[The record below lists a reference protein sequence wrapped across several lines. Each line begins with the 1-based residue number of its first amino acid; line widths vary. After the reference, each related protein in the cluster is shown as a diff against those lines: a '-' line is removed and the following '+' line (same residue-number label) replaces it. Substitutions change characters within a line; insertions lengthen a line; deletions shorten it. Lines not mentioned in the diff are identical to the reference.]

1 MMSPGFIHVA
11 ACVRISFFFK
21 AEQYSIVCTAHILF
35 ICSSVNGHLGLDAFE
50 MRWEMDQYSS
60 AFV

>member
-1 MMSPGFIHVA
+1 MLHQGL
-11 ACVRISFFFK
+11 CVRTSFLFK

-35 ICSSVNGHLGLDAFE
+35 ICSSVNGHLGLGAFE
-50 MRWEMDQYSS
+50 MLWEMDQYSS